1 MLDEDY
7 RDLCQPESA
16 RRIDDP
22 VTMNDC
28 SVLTDKDRLADAKL
42 FDSDADA
49 RDLRGFRPANATLCL
64 AQPSMGT

>member
-7 RDLCQPESA
+7 RDLCQPGGA
-16 RRIDDP
+16 RCLEDP
-22 VTMNDC
+22 VAMNDC
-28 SVLTDKDRLADAKL
+28 PVLTDKDRLADAKL
-42 FDSDADA
+42 FDADADA